1 MMRPDDES
9 AEESFIAIA
18 SCVPPIC
25 LLLSR
30 EEATGTVLESNMYD
44 GETFFPATQEKRQAH
59 IVFLVSFVK
68 HFWLSAEAGI
78 ILKTNTSI
86 DCSRISTL
94 YSSRTG
100 R

>member
-44 GETFFPATQEKRQAH
+44 GETFF
-59 IVFLVSFVK
+59 
-68 HFWLSAEAGI
+68 
-78 ILKTNTSI
+78 
-86 DCSRISTL
+86 SRYARKKASP
-94 YSSRTG
+94 YSLFG
-100 R
+100 